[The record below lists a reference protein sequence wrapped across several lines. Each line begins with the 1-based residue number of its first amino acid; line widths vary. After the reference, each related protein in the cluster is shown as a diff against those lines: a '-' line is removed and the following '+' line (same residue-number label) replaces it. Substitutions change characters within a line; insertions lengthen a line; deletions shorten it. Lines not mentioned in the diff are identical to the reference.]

1 MIDPSTTK
9 YLIKTKITADGVVE
23 KPDVIGAIFGQ
34 TEGLLGEELDL
45 RDLQKGA
52 RIGRIEVE
60 VKSEGGKSVGE
71 VLIPSSLDQ
80 VDTAILAAA
89 LETIDRIGPCKA
101 TVHVES
107 IADVRAEK
115 RQKILERAKELLT
128 EMLQESK
135 QLGTSLADSIRDSVH
150 LEEITTYGA
159 DKCPAGPL
167 IEVSDEIIIVEGRS
181 DVLNLLKNG
190 IKNTIAVEGT
200 NVPKTIQELSKQKTA
215 TAFVDGDRGGTLILK
230 ELLQVAEVD
239 FIARAPP
246 HNEVEELS
254 KKQIMKALKNKMPVA
269 QYMEMY
275 GIDNG
280 GSNGKESNSQ
290 QKSQNNQNNQNNGKN
305 RNEDRKDSK
314 KGQKNQKDQKEKNG
328 SEESG
333 KKGEE
338 KRKKLSPQQEKFYE
352 MLRDMAGKK
361 KARLLNSKGGIVTE
375 VQTNKLID
383 VLGKEKKSV
392 NAIVFDGVITQR
404 LVDMAHKKGV
414 KMIVG
419 TKMGNVAKLPS
430 SIQIWTKKDFE

>member
-9 YLIKTKITADGVVE
+9 YLIKAKITADGVVE

-60 VKSEGGKSVGE
+60 VKSEGGKSLGE

-115 RQKILERAKELLT
+115 RQRILERAKELLT
-128 EMLQESK
+128 DMLQESK
-135 QLGTSLADSIRDSVH
+135 TLGGSLADSIRDSVH
-150 LEEITTYGA
+150 LEEITTYGPE
-159 DKCPAGPL
+159 KCPAGPL
-167 IEVSDEIIIVEGRS
+167 VDVSDEIIIVEGRS
-181 DVLNLLKNG
+181 DILNLLKNG

-200 NVPKTIQELSKQKTA
+200 NVPKTIQDLSKKKTV

-230 ELLQVAEVD
+230 ELLQVAEID

-254 KKQIMKALKNKMPVA
+254 KKQIMKALKNKMPVE
-269 QYMEMY
+269 QYTSMY

-280 GSNGKESNSQ
+280 ATKDAQ
-290 QKSQNNQNNQNNGKN
+290 QKSSKEEKKSNNNSKNN
-305 RNEDRKDSK
+305 
-314 KGQKNQKDQKEKNG
+314 KNQKKEEKKQEPREKKK
-328 SEESG
+328 EED
-333 KKGEE
+333 
-338 KRKKLSPQQEKFYE
+338 KRKKLTPQQEKFYE
-352 MLRDMAGKK
+352 MLRDMTGKK

-375 VQTNKLID
+375 VSTGELIN
-383 VLGKEKKSV
+383 VLEKEKKSV

-404 LVDMAHKKGV
+404 LVDIAHKKGV

-430 SIQIWTKKDFE
+430 SISVWTRKDFE

>member
-9 YLIKTKITADGVVE
+9 YLIKSKITADGVVE

-60 VKSEGGKSVGE
+60 VKSESGRSQGE

-101 TVHVES
+101 SVHVES
-107 IADVRAEK
+107 ITDVRAEK
-115 RQKILERAKELLT
+115 RQRILERAKELLT
-128 EMLQESK
+128 DMLQESK

-150 LEEITTYGA
+150 LEEITAYGPE
-159 DKCPAGPL
+159 KCPAGPM
-167 IEVSDEIIIVEGRS
+167 VDNSDEILIVEGRS
-181 DVLNLLKNG
+181 DVLNLLKHG

-230 ELLQVAEVD
+230 ELLQVAEID

-254 KKQIMKALKNKMPVA
+254 KKQLMKALKNKMPVA
-269 QYMEMY
+269 QYIEMY

-280 GSNGKESNSQ
+280 TTKDARQKKEQPNTHGSG
-290 QKSQNNQNNQNNGKN
+290 NGKN
-305 RNEDRKDSK
+305 KPSPQK
-314 KGQKNQKDQKEKNG
+314 KQEKKEQK
-328 SEESG
+328 
-333 KKGEE
+333 KKAPE
-338 KRKKLSPQQEKFYE
+338 KRKKLTPQQEKYYE
-352 MLRDMAGKK
+352 MLRDMGGKK

-375 VQTNKLID
+375 VSTADLIN
-383 VLGKEKKSV
+383 VLGNEKKSV
-392 NAIVFDGVITQR
+392 SAVIFDGVITQR
-404 LVDMAHKKGV
+404 LVDIAYKKGI

-430 SIQIWTKKDFE
+430 SIEVWTKKDFE